1 MTASL
6 KMAERPDWSL
16 FRTFDGLQQR
26 AGVPAKWLRR
36 LVLKEIG
43 DNALDVSTNIRSGGL
58 LDGHYFVEDKG
69 PGLDGTPE
77 QIAELYSMARP
88 MRSSKL
94 LRLPQRGAL
103 GNGLRVVAG
112 TVFASEGKLA
122 VTTRNKRIELRPL
135 ADGTTQ
141 VVKVEPADYPVGT
154 RVDISFGAALP
165 ADVSP
170 FRWMNVAQYLA
181 DEGEQYRGQ
190 SSAHWYDAAQFHEL
204 LLAHGALPVR
214 ALIAELDGC
223 SGGKAGEIV
232 AGVGLGRAACQ
243 DVTRAQAEELL
254 KAARKRSQ
262 PVSTVRLGAL
272 GREAYPEMYY
282 AIERGVAEI
291 GGDPKLRAS
300 IPFVVEAWAQKVGRE
315 DHISVGV
322 TINRTPSTGSLSAHR
337 NAKKEITFHGSGL
350 RDSYPGTPMEG
361 CLRYPGQ
368 RHDAVLPDPVGRQSA
383 RFGRIRRCDLH
394 GRYLGDEE
402 GRARCARRV
411 QADHEGC
418 RVRAYGRGHYHR

>member
-1 MTASL
+1 MSATLQRATFVTSRQLEFTSAKELQVQTGQLVTQVTGTSKRLRFSKMTASL

-170 FRWMNVAQYLA
+170 FRWMNVAQISPTRA
-181 DEGEQYRGQ
+181 
-190 SSAHWYDAAQFHEL
+190 SSIAAS
-204 LLAHGALPVR
+204 PR
-214 ALIAELDGC
+214 AL
-223 SGGKAGEIV
+223 V
-232 AGVGLGRAACQ
+232 
-243 DVTRAQAEELL
+243 
-254 KAARKRSQ
+254 
-262 PVSTVRLGAL
+262 
-272 GREAYPEMYY
+272 
-282 AIERGVAEI
+282 
-291 GGDPKLRAS
+291 
-300 IPFVVEAWAQKVGRE
+300 
-315 DHISVGV
+315 
-322 TINRTPSTGSLSAHR
+322 
-337 NAKKEITFHGSGL
+337 
-350 RDSYPGTPMEG
+350 
-361 CLRYPGQ
+361 
-368 RHDAVLPDPVGRQSA
+368 
-383 RFGRIRRCDLH
+383 
-394 GRYLGDEE
+394 
-402 GRARCARRV
+402 
-411 QADHEGC
+411 
-418 RVRAYGRGHYHR
+418 